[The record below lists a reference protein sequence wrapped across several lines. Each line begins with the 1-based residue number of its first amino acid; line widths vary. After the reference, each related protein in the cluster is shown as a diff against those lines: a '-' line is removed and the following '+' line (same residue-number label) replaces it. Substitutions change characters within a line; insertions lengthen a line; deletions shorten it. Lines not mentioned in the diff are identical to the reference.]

1 MSEHYTLHQGRLIV
15 HKASGLP
22 GFVKFIF
29 VVILLGIAGGGGF
42 YYAWKQY
49 AQPPNTHIISIE
61 DYHNYLDIERTLR
74 ATLEQNIARK
84 DYVLDHGKLKK
95 IFNQVFPQVR
105 IDEALKDTYIA
116 SVSKWGAEYSI
127 PPLLILSII
136 WRESFFDAST
146 HSSANA
152 RGPMQV
158 IYKYHDEKLKR
169 IGKGEMDL
177 HEVDTGIRVG
187 TEIMREYFDRF
198 DQDIFKTM
206 KAYVG
211 GTHKTYAQDILTR
224 YFRARMLAEEAR
236 GKTELSTGELA
247 KAE

>member
-1 MSEHYTLHQGRLIV
+1 MNEHYTLSQGKLLVRRP
-15 HKASGLP
+15 SGVP
-22 GFVKFIF
+22 AFVK
-29 VVILLGIAGGGGF
+29 VLLVLLCIGLAGGGGF
-42 YYAWKQY
+42 YYAWKKY
-49 AQPPNTHIISIE
+49 AQPPNTHLITID
-61 DYHNYLDIERTLR
+61 DYNNYLEIERTLR
-74 ATLEQNIARK
+74 TTLEQNIK
-84 DYVLDHGKLKK
+84 KKEYVLDHERLKTV
-95 IFNQVFPQVR
+95 FNEVFPSVR
-105 IDEALKDTYIA
+105 IDETLKDTYIA
-116 SVSKWGAEYSI
+116 SVAKWGAEYSI

-136 WRESFFDAST
+136 WRESHFDAST

-169 IGKGEMDL
+169 IGKKEMDL
-177 HEVDTGIRVG
+177 HDVDTGIRVG

-224 YFRARMLAEEAR
+224 YFRARMMVEETR
-236 GKTELSTGELA
+236 GK
-247 KAE
+247 